1 MRIID
6 VIDHV
11 NVMPDEF
18 TYREPQSGG
27 GDWRMGSQVIVNES
41 QMAVFVRAGKALD
54 GLTPGRHTLS
64 VANLPI
70 LSGLIGMAT
79 SGRTPFTADV
89 YFINLKDMPQIGWGT
104 NPGIPLETPGK
115 GMGAVLLKTYGT
127 MNIAISD
134 PHRFLLKFGVG
145 QPITRV
151 GDIKNSLQTKLM
163 GDLTE
168 LLMKSG
174 VDSIPKANAMISDIE
189 GGVLVKLSASF
200 EEEFGVKI
208 KSFDSNPF
216 TAQAIPIDELMNYVD
231 LEMYERVKRM
241 QIAETAAGN
250 EGMGGALAG
259 LGVGAGVGQ
268 SIGATMN
275 PGGNA
280 AAELQQQM
288 MQQQMAQQQQMM
300 QQMMMMMNNQNQGG
314 QQPMQQQA
322 PPQATAPASSGA
334 PTSREEIQGAIDA
347 LEMRLMNGEISEAI
361 FERLTAKWQ
370 AKLDELG

>member
-6 VIDHV
+6 VIDHT

-54 GLTPGRHTLS
+54 GLNPGRHTLS

-127 MNIAISD
+127 LSISISD

-145 QPITRV
+145 QAISRV

-174 VDSIPKANAMISDIE
+174 VDSIPKANGLISDIE

-200 EEEFGVKI
+200 EEEFGI
-208 KSFDSNPF
+208 RINSFDANPF

-250 EGMGGALAG
+250 EGMGGAMVG

-268 SIGATMN
+268 NIGGMMN
-275 PGGNA
+275 PGANQ
-280 AAELQQQM
+280 AAEMQQQM
-288 MQQQMAQQQQMM
+288 MQQQMQQQQQMM
-300 QQMMMMMNNQNQGG
+300 QQMMMMMNQNQGG
-314 QQPMQQQA
+314 QQPVQQQA
-322 PPQATAPASSGA
+322 PPPPAAPASSGA

-347 LEMRLMNGEISEAI
+347 LELRLMNGEISESI

-370 AKLDELG
+370 AKLDALG

>member
-1 MRIID
+1 MPRIID
-6 VIDHV
+6 VIDHT

-18 TYREPQSGG
+18 TYREPQQGS

-41 QMAVFVRAGKALD
+41 QMAIFVRGGKALD
-54 GLTPGRHTLS
+54 GLGPGRHTLS

-70 LSGLIGMAT
+70 LSGIIGLAT

-104 NPGIPLETPGK
+104 NPGIALETPGK

-127 MNIAISD
+127 MNISISD

-145 QPITRV
+145 RAITRV
-151 GDIKNSLQTKLM
+151 GEIKQALQTKLM

-168 LLMKSG
+168 MLMKSG
-174 VDSIPKANAMISDIE
+174 AASIPQANGFISDLE
-189 GGVLVKLSASF
+189 GAVLVKLSASF

-208 KSFDSNPF
+208 TSFDANPF
-216 TAQAIPIDELMNYVD
+216 TAQAIPIDEMMNYVD

-250 EGMGGALAG
+250 EGLGGTMAG

-268 SIGATMN
+268 SIGASMN
-275 PGGNA
+275 PQANDA
-280 AAELQQQM
+280 AAMQQQM
-288 MQQQMAQQQQMM
+288 MQQQMQQQQMM
-300 QQMMMMMNNQNQGG
+300 MQQMMQMMNNQGG
-314 QQPMQQQA
+314 QQPAQQQA
-322 PPQATAPASSGA
+322 PAPQAPAGGGV
-334 PTSREEIQGAIDA
+334 PTTREEIQGSIDA
-347 LEMRLMNGEISEAI
+347 LEMRLMNGEISESI
-361 FERLTAKWQ
+361 FERLMAKWQ
-370 AKLDELG
+370 SKLDALG